1 MGNFELNEPTEAQL
15 NALTKLSTALMIKY
29 HINPDSEIYAHIDDD
44 HEPYVKD
51 IIRTSFIGHRDTGKT
66 ACPGKNLY
74 SKLPIIKQAIR
85 TQLLIKK
92 KNYPIKKVRVIHNI
106 TETKYFEK
114 DNGTLSIEKP
124 ITNSIKSCISYNTN
138 IIIDS
143 CIKKNNI
150 LTINLIKKK
159 DKL

>member
-29 HINPDSEIYAHIDDD
+29 RINPDSEIYAHIDDD